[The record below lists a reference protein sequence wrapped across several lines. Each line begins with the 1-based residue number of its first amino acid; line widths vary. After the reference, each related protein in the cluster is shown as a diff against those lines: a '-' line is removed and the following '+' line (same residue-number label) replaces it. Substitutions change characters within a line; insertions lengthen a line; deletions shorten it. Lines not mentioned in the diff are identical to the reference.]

1 MLKGVGLFYKTNKYV
16 IFNVIKRHASTYIVL
31 KDMLNLY
38 DERKSAKESKED
50 EDMAKVLNNKGSNKT
65 ETSNVSKLLNKGMK
79 RYDKALEE
87 LSKN

>member
-1 MLKGVGLFYKTNKYV
+1 
-16 IFNVIKRHASTYIVL
+16 
-31 KDMLNLY
+31 MLNLY